1 MADNKQ
7 YINQEQD
14 QGNVL
19 ISEDVIA
26 KVVEQAIKDVEYNT
40 DAGAVSDDK
49 VVELVGRRNKSKG
62 LKISINDDNEVTMD
76 CKINVAFGQ
85 NVVSIARSVQAAV
98 MNALESIAGVTVV
111 AVNVN
116 VSGII
121 RQ

>member
-62 LKISINDDNEVTMD
+62 LKISINDDNEVTLD

>member
-49 VVELVGRRNKSKG
+49 VVELVGRRNKSQG
-62 LKISINDDNEVTMD
+62 LKISINDDNEVTLD